1 VTAGPNNAVAVVA
14 AIEIEIEIVGKREW
28 GDARCVAS
36 VTCVKGSG
44 V

>member
-1 VTAGPNNAVAVVA
+1 MTVGPNNAVAVVVV
-14 AIEIEIEIVGKREW
+14 IEIEIVGRREW
-28 GDARCVAS
+28 ADVRCVAS